1 MLYEYLLEH
10 YKKNEPIFVSDIT
23 LPMTDTNLRQSFM
36 VLCDAGK
43 IKRYD
48 TGVYYIPAP
57 SKLNGGTTIAPGTV
71 ARYKYIMRNGKIEG
85 YYSGFTFANQMGV
98 TTQVPYKIEIVTNGT
113 SSNTREVD
121 IKGQKIV
128 LRKPKVFITEENYKV
143 LQFLDLL
150 KDIDIYADDQTSD
163 VAERLATYVK
173 AENITQLDIDK
184 YIGLYPD
191 KVYRNLYEMRLYHVF
206 A

>member
-10 YKKNEPIFVSDIT
+10 YKKNEPIFVSDIE

-57 SKLNGGTTIAPGTV
+57 SRLKGGTTIAPGTV

-121 IKGQKIV
+121 IKGQKVV

-150 KDIDIYADDQTSD
+150 KDIDIYADEKTSD
-163 VAERLATYVK
+163 VSEQLAAYVK
-173 AENITQLDIDK
+173 AEHITQADIDK
-184 YIGLYPD
+184 YIRLYPD